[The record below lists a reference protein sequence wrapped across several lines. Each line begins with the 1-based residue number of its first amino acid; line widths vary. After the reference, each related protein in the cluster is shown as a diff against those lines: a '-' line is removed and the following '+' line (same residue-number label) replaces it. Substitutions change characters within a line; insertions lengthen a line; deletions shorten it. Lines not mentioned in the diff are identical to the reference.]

1 MWLPRL
7 PLWLNAKTSDIA
19 RLRGAE
25 VNYNPISASKRLRQ
39 FHRLGLFVAVFAF
52 VSVALITMVNL
63 VSRVLGL
70 SAFVGFIIGLLV
82 YVLLRCAG
90 WAVDCFARR
99 LEVSNDHIGASG

>member
-1 MWLPRL
+1 MVQRSITIQSAHL
-7 PLWLNAKTSDIA
+7 SDYDNFT
-19 RLRGAE
+19 GSD
-25 VNYNPISASKRLRQ
+25 Y
-39 FHRLGLFVAVFAF
+39 FVAVFAF

-90 WAVDCFARR
+90 WAVDRFARR

>member
-1 MWLPRL
+1 MVQRSITIQSAHL
-7 PLWLNAKTSDIA
+7 SDYDNFT
-19 RLRGAE
+19 GSD
-25 VNYNPISASKRLRQ
+25 Y
-39 FHRLGLFVAVFAF
+39 FVAVFAF

-90 WAVDCFARR
+90 WAVDRFARR
-99 LEVSNDHIGASG
+99 LEVSNDHIGTSG